1 MVQTIVFN
9 SSNVLT
15 GTNNSKYRFNLAQTT
30 FIKKGCKVA
39 IQSVTLPYSWYNIS
53 ASIFQNSKFTI
64 TFPCSVA
71 GGSTNSISVNV
82 PDGFYTLTQLNSY
95 LQSIMITNGYY
106 LVSGSNNV
114 YFAQF
119 VYNTSLYKIE
129 VDLLPVPTTLG
140 TYTYG
145 TTTAGWGAS
154 SGVGSGLP
162 ATGYTPQITFPVV
175 GGINSILGFSS
186 NTTIPATQQTTT
198 QAFTSTTT
206 PNLTPINSLI
216 LLCNLVNNK
225 YSVNNQTIFALT
237 PNTSYGSNIVVN
249 NSLTDSFVDIFE
261 GYYNYIDLEFR
272 DQNFNTMFIRDPN
285 LCILMLIKDSEEN

>member
-9 SSNVLT
+9 SSNVIA
-15 GTNNSKYRFNLAQTT
+15 GSNNTRYRFNLAQTT
-30 FIKKGCKVA
+30 FIKKGCKCA

-53 ASIFQNSKFTI
+53 QSIFSNAKYQIK
-64 TFPCSVA
+64 FPCSSA
-71 GGSTNSISVNV
+71 GGSTNTISVTI
-82 PDGFYTLTQLNSY
+82 PDGFYTLTSLNSY

-129 VDLLPVPTTLG
+129 IDLLPVPTTLG
-140 TYTYG
+140 SYTYG
-145 TTTAGWGAS
+145 TTSAGWGAS
-154 SGVGSGLP
+154 SGAGSGLP
-162 ATGYTPQITFPVV
+162 TSTYTPQIIFPLV
-175 GGINSILGFSS
+175 GGLNSILGFDS
-186 NTTIPATQQTTT
+186 NITLPATQQTTT
-198 QAFTSTTT
+198 QSFTSTST

-216 LLCNLVNNK
+216 MLCNLVNNK
-225 YSVNNQTIFALT
+225 YSVNNQTLLALT
-237 PNTSYGSNIVVN
+237 PSTNYGSSIVV
-249 NSLTDSFVDIFE
+249 SSTLTDSFVDIFE

-285 LCILMLIKDSEEN
+285 LCILMLIKDSDEN